1 MIAKTI
7 SSGIPVIYKGVL
19 GGGVKANAKTI
30 PLTRQQKFFCWHF
43 VTQNAYLAKTLGV
56 VSESPRKCNFRSAR
70 IKKRRCTRKVS
81 GVYEIRQ
88 LSELLITIN
97 ILQSEIRLSEED
109 AKVILGYMQGHDF
122 MLVLDVGQ
130 LVRVDI
136 SEEQGSKVPYTM
148 DEVIDLVC
156 EWKYEQL
163 EKAREAVENP
173 KNFAE
178 SNIYYLC

>member
-1 MIAKTI
+1 M
-7 SSGIPVIYKGVL
+7 
-19 GGGVKANAKTI
+19 
-30 PLTRQQKFFCWHF
+30 
-43 VTQNAYLAKTLGV
+43 
-56 VSESPRKCNFRSAR
+56 
-70 IKKRRCTRKVS
+70 S

-88 LSELLITIN
+88 PSELLITIN

-122 MLVLDVGQ
+122 MLALDEGQ

-136 SEEQGSKVPYTM
+136 SEEHGSKVPYTM

-156 EWKYEQL
+156 EWNYEQL
-163 EKAREAVENP
+163 EEAREAVENP

-178 SNIYYLC
+178 YCEYKFVYDALKEDEAALNGMFAQTIYGQDVRKTAKAMIEQAGGKLPEAMMVSEESAYPKELKVREEGRKR

>member
-1 MIAKTI
+1 M
-7 SSGIPVIYKGVL
+7 
-19 GGGVKANAKTI
+19 
-30 PLTRQQKFFCWHF
+30 
-43 VTQNAYLAKTLGV
+43 
-56 VSESPRKCNFRSAR
+56 
-70 IKKRRCTRKVS
+70 S

-109 AKVILGYMQGHDF
+109 AKVILGYMQG
-122 MLVLDVGQ
+122 
-130 LVRVDI
+130 RVDI

>member
-1 MIAKTI
+1 M
-7 SSGIPVIYKGVL
+7 
-19 GGGVKANAKTI
+19 
-30 PLTRQQKFFCWHF
+30 
-43 VTQNAYLAKTLGV
+43 
-56 VSESPRKCNFRSAR
+56 
-70 IKKRRCTRKVS
+70 S

-109 AKVILGYMQGHDF
+109 AKVILGYMQEHDF

>member
-1 MIAKTI
+1 M
-7 SSGIPVIYKGVL
+7 
-19 GGGVKANAKTI
+19 
-30 PLTRQQKFFCWHF
+30 
-43 VTQNAYLAKTLGV
+43 
-56 VSESPRKCNFRSAR
+56 
-70 IKKRRCTRKVS
+70 S

-148 DEVIDLVC
+148 DGVIDLVC

>member
-1 MIAKTI
+1 M
-7 SSGIPVIYKGVL
+7 
-19 GGGVKANAKTI
+19 
-30 PLTRQQKFFCWHF
+30 
-43 VTQNAYLAKTLGV
+43 
-56 VSESPRKCNFRSAR
+56 
-70 IKKRRCTRKVS
+70 S

-136 SEEQGSKVPYTM
+136 SKVPYTM